1 MQVRQWAASYP
12 DMVFA
17 AVPIATGAHH
27 TAQNIAF
34 HEVGRQA
41 IHADPEWRKGRYWE
55 TGTVPTRANFMSALA
70 TDSDADGGWVG
81 FDVDFCRAVA
91 ATIFGDGNKIRVYP
105 VETERDFL
113 QNDDIDVAFHGPS
126 WNFSRELSSGLA
138 FGPVIFHDGQAF
150 LARRASGFQSLE
162 AAGKPSICVQGNT
175 RFASNLLAYVRDTGA
190 EASVREMPGRLSA
203 RAAFL
208 GGQCDLLTDDA
219 SALVTM
225 TAGQG
230 DAFEILPDRIS
241 KEPMA
246 PAVRRADESLLAIV
260 RWTIYAV
267 IEAEEIG
274 ITAATINEP
283 VPGRRAIA
291 DLFDLPAASALGL
304 SNDWAYRTI
313 KAVGNY
319 GEIYDRNLAGP
330 AMPRMQRGLN
340 ENWTRGG
347 LMYAPPLR

>member
-1 MQVRQWAASYP
+1 MTGVQTCALPISRRGLGVAWAIVALVLAMSGSGRAEQLDAIRARGFLACGIPPESAPGFSAREPSGRAS
-12 DMVFA
+12 
-17 AVPIATGAHH
+17 
-27 TAQNIAF
+27 
-34 HEVGRQA
+34 
-41 IHADPEWRKGRYWE
+41 
-55 TGTVPTRANFMSALA
+55 
-70 TDSDADGGWVG
+70 G

-162 AAGKPSICVQGNT
+162 GAGKASICVQGNT